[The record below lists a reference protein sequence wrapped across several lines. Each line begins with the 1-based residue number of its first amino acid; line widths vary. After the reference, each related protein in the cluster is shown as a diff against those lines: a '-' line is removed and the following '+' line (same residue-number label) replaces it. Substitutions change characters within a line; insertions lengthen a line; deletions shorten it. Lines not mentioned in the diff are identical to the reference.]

1 MSEREDALHEQVHIQ
16 VIVGSTREGRVGER
30 VARWFMGVAEARDD
44 MRIELIDLRD
54 WDLPFFHAPMGPAS
68 GNYTPEAR
76 AWADKVGPADGY
88 VIVTPE
94 YNHAYPAV
102 LKNALDHIYAE
113 WNNKPVGFVSYG
125 GGAGGT
131 RAVEQLRLVAIELQ
145 MAPIRAAVMIP
156 MARAAIGEDATPADL
171 ALNERAT
178 QMLDQL
184 AWWGRTLRAGRHAM

>member
-1 MSEREDALHEQVHIQ
+1 LHEPVQIQ

-30 VARWFMGVAEARDD
+30 VARWFMRVAEAREDL
-44 MRIELIDLRD
+44 RAELIDLRD
-54 WDLPFFHAPMGPAS
+54 WDLPFFQAPMGPAS

-156 MARAAIGEDATPADL
+156 MARAAIGEDATPQDP
-171 ALNERAT
+171 ALNDRAA
-178 QMLDQL
+178 QLLDQL
-184 AWWGRTLRAGRHAM
+184 AWWARTLRAGRNA